1 MATSLISKLLWT
13 FAHSFTFINHLSATR
28 TRGPSPA
35 NVVHPWCPRFVQRD
49 SSFCSFGSRFS
60 CLPSCSFVLF
70 SWVFYNSENWPWA
83 LSSLIGNFL
92 TSATRESG
100 IWEIFACGIRNPGL
114 WIPEYSS
121 RNPKSHK
128 QLESRIQVSL
138 TKTRIQY
145 LEYKFHGV
153 ESRIQD
159 CLGFSY
165 IWRNNSFVA
174 WDQLDAPVGCL
185 LI

>member
-1 MATSLISKLLWT
+1 MLHFQIQTDVYCSIKAWKTKFARLFRCKKKYNIVMATSLISKLLWT

-28 TRGPSPA
+28 TCGPSPA
-35 NVVHPWCPRFVQRD
+35 NVVHPWCPRFVLRD

-83 LSSLIGNFL
+83 LSNLIGNFL
-92 TSATRESG
+92 TSAIRESG

-121 RNPKSHK
+121 RNPKSH
-128 QLESRIQVSL
+128 
-138 TKTRIQY
+138 
-145 LEYKFHGV
+145 
-153 ESRIQD
+153 
-159 CLGFSY
+159 
-165 IWRNNSFVA
+165 
-174 WDQLDAPVGCL
+174 
-185 LI
+185 